1 MRDDVLLPASKHDR
15 QSIRLFANL
24 PDMPS
29 EPSWRLPVVPAPR
42 PQLNWALN
50 WRSRGGGR
58 DDSDGLVRGIGLYR
72 LRDSEGETDKELA
85 PELRTKKAL
94 EDMADCMSP

>member
-29 EPSWRLPVVPAPR
+29 EPSWQLPVVPAPR